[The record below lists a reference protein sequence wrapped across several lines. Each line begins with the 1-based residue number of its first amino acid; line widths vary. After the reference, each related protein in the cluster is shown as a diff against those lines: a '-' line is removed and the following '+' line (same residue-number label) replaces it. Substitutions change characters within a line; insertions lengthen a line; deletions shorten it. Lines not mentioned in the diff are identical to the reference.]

1 MLMNSEE
8 TEERIMS
15 SEIGK
20 WAYVAGIVDGEGC
33 IQIFSRPSKTAYGT
47 PYPGYRCEITIAN
60 TRIVLMKW
68 LVQHFGG
75 TYRQKSNGSHQNPK
89 HKICYEW
96 RLGSHAKKERFL
108 LGILPY
114 LLIKREQ
121 GLLSL
126 EFVRLG
132 RQPNAQKREEL
143 MQKCRPL
150 NRRGFS
156 PETDTQDNSEIELK
170 IQSELTG
177 DCESELAETLV
188 S

>member
-1 MLMNSEE
+1 
-8 TEERIMS
+8 MS
-15 SEIGK
+15 SKIGK
-20 WAYVAGIVDGEGC
+20 WAYAAGIIDGEGC
-33 IQIFSRPSKTAYGT
+33 IQIFSRPCKTAYGS

-60 TRIVLMKW
+60 TKVDLMKW

-75 TYRQKSNGSHQNPK
+75 TYRAKHSANNRNPK

-96 RLGSHAKKERFL
+96 RLGSHAKKEQFL

-114 LLIKREQ
+114 ILVKREQ
-121 GLLSL
+121 AVLAL

-132 RQPNAQKREEL
+132 RKPNPEKREAL

-150 NRRGFS
+150 NRRGLS
-156 PETDTQDNSEIELK
+156 PETDTQDNSDIELK
-170 IQSELTG
+170 IQSEHDG
-177 DCESELAETLV
+177 DTVSDPTETLV